1 MQQVL
6 KIAFASVEKNK
17 KRPKRLLARAFDA
30 SRLKKNNDLLTKNFE
45 CGKTYSS
52 GTIKLSSA
60 ML

>member
-17 KRPKRLLARAFDA
+17 KKPKRLLARAFDA
-30 SRLKKNNDLLTKNFE
+30 SRLKKNNLLTKNFE